1 MRKGTRHY
9 WGMPRQQLKDA
20 LEALHEELESAH
32 EIEADDRRALLQA
45 ANEIR
50 AALSRGD
57 SGPPEEETVSQRVS
71 ALIEELETTHPRL
84 AGTLRNI
91 SEALA
96 NLGI

>member
-1 MRKGTRHY
+1 
-9 WGMPRQQLKDA
+9 MPRQQLKDA
-20 LEALHEELESAH
+20 LEALHEELESAQ
-32 EIEADDRRALLQA
+32 EIEADDRRALLQV

-50 AALSRGD
+50 KALGHGESE
-57 SGPPEEETVSQRVS
+57 PPDEGTLSQRVS
-71 ALIEELETTHPRL
+71 ALIEELETTHPMF